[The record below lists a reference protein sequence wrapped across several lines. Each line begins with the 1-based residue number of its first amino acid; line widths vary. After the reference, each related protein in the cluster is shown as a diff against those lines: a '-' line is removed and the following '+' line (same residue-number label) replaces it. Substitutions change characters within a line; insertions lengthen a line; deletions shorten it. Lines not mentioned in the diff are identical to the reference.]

1 MGWPVVINS
10 TIWLKDVGYGAG
22 GSELF
27 VPTLGLCVIARRGLV
42 MVSLEGIGEETRP
55 LELVALGRVE
65 LGL

>member
-1 MGWPVVINS
+1 MINS

-27 VPTLGLCVIARRGLV
+27 VPTLGLCVVDGRRVVVL
-42 MVSLEGIGEETRP
+42 SLESIAPKARP

-65 LGL
+65 IGF

>member
-27 VPTLGLCVIARRGLV
+27 VPTLGSLCVDGRRV
-42 MVSLEGIGEETRP
+42 VVSSLEGIAPEARP
-55 LELVALGRVE
+55 LEPVGLGRVE
-65 LGL
+65 LGF